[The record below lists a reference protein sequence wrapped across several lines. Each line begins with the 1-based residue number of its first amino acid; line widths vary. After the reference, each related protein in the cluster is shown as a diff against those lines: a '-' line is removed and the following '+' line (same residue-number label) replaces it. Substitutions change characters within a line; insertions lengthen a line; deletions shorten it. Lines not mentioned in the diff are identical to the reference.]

1 MASNSVHSKKT
12 YTDQMFV
19 LVWTQLRNYVDTQ
32 AVKRYKCYV
41 MYMRY

>member
-1 MASNSVHSKKT
+1 
-12 YTDQMFV
+12 
-19 LVWTQLRNYVDTQ
+19 LRNYVDTQ